1 MQGTS
6 CLSLLMVG
14 AGIVWGKLLRLK
26 ISQTVFVSS
35 CLSLSST
42 PLVSKFLSGASRA
55 EKEGKWSHFV
65 VISSVINSRKQ
76 ESLYFIIAN
85 LVNGVSE
92 CLFCYF
98 VCVCVC
104 VFL

>member
-55 EKEGKWSHFV
+55 EKEGKWS
-65 VISSVINSRKQ
+65 
-76 ESLYFIIAN
+76 
-85 LVNGVSE
+85 
-92 CLFCYF
+92 
-98 VCVCVC
+98 
-104 VFL
+104 